1 MLLVDSGGH
10 YDTGTTDI
18 TRTFVLGPIS
28 DIQKKHFTMVV
39 KSNLNLANVKFL
51 YGCNGISLD
60 VICREPIWKEN
71 LDYQCGTGHGVGYL
85 LNVHEGQTASA
96 GSIVQALTIHLRQA

>member
-1 MLLVDSGGH
+1 MMHYKAEPDTAAKLEATGVMLLVDSGGQLQTLEQQILQEH
-10 YDTGTTDI
+10 SCS
-18 TRTFVLGPIS
+18 GPEFLIS
-28 DIQKKHFTMVV
+28 RKKHFTMVV

-85 LNVHEGQTASA
+85 LNVS
-96 GSIVQALTIHLRQA
+96 